1 MSEGTADKGKK
12 IRKDETDRNEPLFP
26 VFAERTADGSDIVL
40 VEGTFF
46 FKKAFRSLA
55 RLRSNYDSCTNRKSD
70 LRVRNDPVGK

>member
-40 VEGTFF
+40 IDGAFLL
-46 FKKAFRSLA
+46 KKAINPLA
-55 RLRSNYDSCTNRKSD
+55 RLRSSNDSYANRKSD